1 MARSGKNTFLP
12 DRFDDVRRDVRYVGT
27 HRSVRSSWSVFA
39 PVGIGVATVLVLVL
53 AGLWFVDVS
62 DDRLALDPSAVAITA
77 EPPPEEE
84 EPAVLEPEVEP
95 EPEIIT
101 DPTAADLEGFTLT
114 VLNGT
119 STQGLAA
126 RAAERLVAQ
135 GWSEPAATN
144 ADSSDVAE
152 TVVAYADDADRA
164 KALGIAEVLGVSATQ
179 VIQTTAYPGA
189 SVTVVLGSNYVDT
202 QST

>member
-1 MARSGKNTFLP
+1 MARSGRNTFLP
-12 DRFDDVRRDVRYVGT
+12 DRFDDVPPDVRYLGT
-27 HRSVRSSWSVFA
+27 HRRERSSWSVFA
-39 PVGIGVATVLVLVL
+39 PVGVGIAAVAVLVV
-53 AGLWFVDVS
+53 AGLWFVDAS
-62 DDRLALDPSAVAITA
+62 DNRLALDPGAVAITA

-84 EPAVLEPEVEP
+84 EPAVSEPEVEP

-101 DPTAADLEGFTLT
+101 EPTAADLEGFTLT

-119 STQGLAA
+119 STPGLAA
-126 RAAERLVAQ
+126 RAAERLVAL
-135 GWSEPAATN
+135 GWPQPAAAN

-179 VIQTTAYPGA
+179 VRQKTDYPGA
-189 SVTVVLGSNYVDT
+189 SITVLLGSNYVDT